1 MMIQILLIKLF
12 VSNFIYLYFKC
23 TLNFN
28 INFFNLILVIKSHQV
43 AGGKLD
49 VKKAI
54 SRSEGAGGG
63 RGGRGGRGGGGGGG
77 GNRSSWG
84 GNPRNEQWGGGHHN
98 SKYKSLLVFS
108 CN

>member
-1 MMIQILLIKLF
+1 
-12 VSNFIYLYFKC
+12 
-23 TLNFN
+23 
-28 INFFNLILVIKSHQV
+28 VIKSHQV

-54 SRSEGAGGG
+54 SRSDGAGGG

-84 GNPRNEQWGGGHHN
+84 GNPRNEQWGGHHN
-98 SKYKSLLVFS
+98 SNYESIYIYLFTVIFCMHPIFNYIHES
-108 CN
+108 

>member
-1 MMIQILLIKLF
+1 M
-12 VSNFIYLYFKC
+12 
-23 TLNFN
+23 
-28 INFFNLILVIKSHQV
+28 IKSHQV

-54 SRSEGAGGG
+54 SRSDGAGGG

-84 GNPRNEQWGGGHHN
+84 GNPRNDQWGGHHN
-98 SKYKSLLVFS
+98 SNYEYIYLFTINFEYIKCLVFM
-108 CN
+108 NFKYMKFNFLY